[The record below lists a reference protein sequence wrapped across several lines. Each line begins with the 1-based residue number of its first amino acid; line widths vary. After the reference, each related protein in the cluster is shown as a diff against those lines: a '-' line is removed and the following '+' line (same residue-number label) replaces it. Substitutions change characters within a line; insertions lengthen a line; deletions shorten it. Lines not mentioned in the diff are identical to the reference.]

1 MSPVLL
7 LLLLIAFPRE
17 TYWSPQGQVPPGASL
32 ELSELQVMGARRYTA
47 EDVKKLSALEI
58 GKRVAIP
65 DLDQAAERMAAT
77 GLFKTVSYSYA
88 TNAGRLVVTFEIVE
102 SEWTVPVV
110 FDNFVW
116 FTDAEMVASVRNHL
130 PSFDGTAP
138 ATAGIPERITQ
149 ALQQLLASKRLEGR
163 VDFLPLA
170 ALNKAVEG
178 YLFRVVDPGPKIC
191 TLRFEGA
198 SAIAQEDLVAAL
210 KNAIG
215 SDYSRTYLINAS
227 KGTLVDQYRRAGHW
241 RAAFDEPVTAVQ
253 VASDCRGVAV
263 MVKVYEGPQYLWG
276 GASWAGNAALA
287 SPELDALLGMKGG
300 EVAAMSKLD
309 EALRRIGRAYAK
321 QGYLIQRATFTS
333 RLDDSNRQASFE
345 IRVAEG
351 PQFRLGTVDFVNLAP
366 NDAAALRKLW
376 RLQQGDV
383 YDNTYPDQFVKD
395 EIVPRLKG
403 GGGVPRTET
412 DLDVKKGIVNVRVV
426 FGG

>member
-1 MSPVLL
+1 MSPAFLW
-7 LLLLIAFPRE
+7 LLLIAFPRE
-17 TYWSPQGQVPPGASL
+17 TYWSPQGQLPPGASL
-32 ELSELQVMGARRYTA
+32 ELSDLQVVGARRYTA

-116 FTDAEMVASVRNHL
+116 FTDAEMVAFVRNHL

-149 ALQQLLASKRLEGR
+149 TLQQLLASKRLEGR
-163 VDFLPLA
+163 VDFLPQA

-210 KNAIG
+210 KSAIG

-227 KGTLVDQYRRAGHW
+227 KGTLVDQYRRAGYW
-241 RAAFDEPVTAVQ
+241 RATFGEPVTDLQ
-253 VASDCRGVAV
+253 DSSECRGVAV
-263 MVKVYEGPQYLWG
+263 MVKVDEGSQYLWG
-276 GASWAGNAALA
+276 GAIWTGNAAIA
-287 SPELDALLGMKGG
+287 SPELDGLLGMKGG

-309 EALRRIGRAYAK
+309 EALRRVGRAYAK
-321 QGYLIQRATFTS
+321 QGYLIQRATYAS

-366 NDAAALRKLW
+366 NDAAVLRKLW

-403 GGGVPRTET
+403 GGRLPRTET